1 MNCRSPLFVCVCLC
15 LSTALCDAAT
25 PSIRETAREIP
36 VIHDVDIVVTGGTLG
51 AVSAAVEAAR
61 TGARV
66 FLATPYPYL
75 GEDVCAT
82 YRLWLEDGEQ
92 PRTAFERRLFAPPKP
107 TIQLGQSLPFSY
119 VADLKSTG
127 SHRDTDPPGML
138 ADGKSSS
145 ALNQSVQY
153 DGDVTITADLGNVAE
168 IGRVH
173 VLAFQRLASFEVAS
187 VSVSFSED
195 GSAWGGEIIVANAA
209 RNAGNFE
216 DAPLPLTIDIEG
228 RARFVRVVVKKTE
241 LASRIMLGE
250 IIIEAKCDK
259 SPVASG
265 PATPPMPMQVKR
277 TLEQELIG
285 MGVTFL
291 YGCFPTDVLRDANGR
306 PAGIVIANRSGRQA
320 VRAKCIIDA
329 TPRAAAARLAGVEF
343 SPFPTGNHE
352 FRRVVI
358 GGEPRLV
365 EGTGCRTMPVPVQ
378 LQQEGWGNQNLCPAH
393 EYTLRLPI
401 PDHSFAAYA
410 LAEQVARD
418 LTWTPQQVISSEV
431 LFETPPDCIR
441 ARKHHGADEVVA
453 EELDIDVV
461 RPVGVDVMF
470 VLGGCADTSREAA
483 ARLLRPLTLLRV
495 GERVG
500 HVVAEVAR
508 QESVSEP
515 VTVSGTALDDALAGE
530 VREPLKGVRPVSE
543 GLPTVASPVRD
554 LPVLGRYDV
563 VVVGGGTGGA
573 PAGIAAARQG
583 ARTLVIEY
591 QHSLGGVGTL
601 GLIGSY
607 YYGYLEGFTE
617 EVDMGVAALGGQ
629 EDPERTKWNV
639 EWKMEWYRRE
649 LRKAGADI
657 WFGAIGCGAV
667 VIGNRVGGIVVATP
681 DGRGVV
687 LAEVVIDATGNS
699 DVAAAAGAECMTT
712 GDDHV
717 GVQGTGMPPRRPGAN
732 YTNTDY
738 TITDDSDTVDFW
750 RTLVAGREKYRDAFD
765 LGTLVD
771 SRERRRIVGDCIVS
785 PLDIWNHRTYS
796 DTIGLSRSNF
806 DTHGFT
812 VHAMFALDMPD
823 KEEIFANTPYRALLP
838 KDLEGVLVTGLGI
851 SAHRDAMPI
860 LRMQGDIQNQGYAAG
875 CAAAMAAA
883 ADVPPRQI
891 DIKALQRHLVEKGNV
906 RESVLSDVDSYPVS
920 LERVA
925 EAVRT
930 VTRDYEGLPVL
941 LASPDLAMPLLRDAC
956 RSEEFESARII
967 YAHIL
972 GMLGDATG
980 AEVLLRIV
988 AGQDWDEGWS
998 FTGGGQF
1005 GGSLSHLDSLIVAL
1019 ARAGDATAL
1028 EPILAKARTLDAT
1041 SAFSHHRAIAIAAET
1056 LGRPEAAP
1064 VLAELLRMPEMG
1076 GHVCLDVQTA
1086 KERATLANPNLDRD
1100 RSIRELMLARAL
1112 YRCGDHDGLGEG
1124 ILRAYAQDLRG
1135 HFARHAQA
1143 VLRND
1148 ITASEPGSELDMER
1162 WPAR

>member
-1 MNCRSPLFVCVCLC
+1 MKSRHLSSFLICVYLFIF
-15 LSTALCDAAT
+15 AFDACAET
-25 PSIRETAREIP
+25 IREAPREIP
-36 VIHDVDIVVTGGTLG
+36 VIYDADIVVAGGSLG

-61 TGARV
+61 AGARV
-66 FLATPYPYL
+66 YLATPFPYL

-82 YRLWLEDGEQ
+82 YRLWLEDGET

-107 TIQLGQSLPFSY
+107 NIQVGQSLRFSY
-119 VADLKSTG
+119 STDRP
-127 SHRDTDPPGML
+127 SATQHADTDPPGML

-145 ALNQSVQY
+145 AVNQSVQY
-153 DGDVTITADLGNVAE
+153 DGDVTITADLGAVAD

-195 GSAWGGEIIVANAA
+195 GEGWGAEVSVANAA

-216 DAPLPLTIDIEG
+216 DAPLPITIDAEG
-228 RARFVRVVVKKTE
+228 RARYVRIAVTKTDA
-241 LASRIMLGE
+241 ASRILLGE
-250 IIIEAKCDK
+250 IVIEPKRDEPP
-259 SPVASG
+259 SPSG
-265 PATPPMPMQVKR
+265 PSTPPMPMQVKR
-277 TLEQELIG
+277 TLEEELIG
-285 MGVTFL
+285 AGVSFL
-291 YGCFPTDVLRDANGR
+291 YGCFPTDILRDANGR
-306 PAGIVIANRSGRQA
+306 PAGMVIANRSGRQA
-320 VRAKCIIDA
+320 VLAKCIIDA
-329 TPRAAAARLAGVEF
+329 TSRAAVARLAGADF
-343 SPFPTGNHE
+343 SPAAPGDRE

-358 GGEPRLV
+358 GGEPRLI
-365 EGTGCRTMPVPVQ
+365 EGTGWRTMPTAVQ
-378 LQQEGWGNQNLCPAH
+378 LLQEGWSSQNLCPAH
-393 EYTLRLPI
+393 EYTLHLPMA
-401 PDHSFAAYA
+401 DLSFASYA
-410 LAEQVARD
+410 RAEQMARD
-418 LTWTPQQVISSEV
+418 LTWTPQQLIAPEV
-431 LFETPPDCIR
+431 LFEVPPDAVR
-441 ARKHHGADEVVA
+441 ARCHHDA
-453 EELDIDVV
+453 EDVITEDIDIDVFRAAAV
-461 RPVGVDVMF
+461 DGVF
-470 VLGGCADTSREAA
+470 VLGGCADMSRKAA
-483 ARLLRPLTLLRV
+483 ERLLRPLTLLRI

-500 HVVAEVAR
+500 RAAAEDAR
-508 QESVSEP
+508 QATIAQP
-515 VTVSGTALDDALAGE
+515 VTVSGAVSGESLPGE
-530 VREPLKGVRPVSE
+530 VREVLNGARPVSD
-543 GLPTVASPVRD
+543 GLPTVASPARA

-629 EDPERTKWNV
+629 ENPERTKWNV

-649 LRKAGADI
+649 LRNAGADI

-667 VIGNRVGGIVVATP
+667 VDGNTLKGVVVATP

-687 LAEVVIDATGNS
+687 LADVVIDATGNS
-699 DVAAAAGAECMTT
+699 DIAAAAGAECMTI
-712 GDDHV
+712 GDDHLA
-717 GVQGTGMPPRRPGAN
+717 VQGTGMPPRRPGAN

-771 SRERRRIVGDCIVS
+771 SRERRRIVGDSIVS
-785 PLDIWNHRTYS
+785 PLDIWNHRTYP
-796 DTIGLSRSNF
+796 DTIGISRSNF

-812 VHAMFALDMPD
+812 VHALFAIDTPD

-838 KDLEGVLVTGLGI
+838 KGIEGILVTGLGM

-875 CAAAMAAA
+875 CAAAMAAK
-883 ADVPPRQI
+883 ADVPPRKI
-891 DIKALQRHLVEKGNV
+891 DVKALQRHLVEKGNV
-906 RESVLSDVDSYPVS
+906 PESVLTDVDSYPLS
-920 LERVA
+920 LDQVA
-925 EAVRT
+925 EAVKT

-941 LASPDLAMPLLRDAC
+941 LAQPDLALPLLRDAC
-956 RSEEFESARII
+956 RAEEFESTRLT

-972 GMLGDATG
+972 GMLGDPTG
-980 AEVLLRIV
+980 ADVLLRTV
-988 AGQDWDEGWS
+988 TSQDWDEGWS

-1005 GGSLSHLDSLIVAL
+1005 GRSLSRLDSIIIAL
-1019 ARAGDATAL
+1019 ARTGDTRSL
-1028 EPILAKARTLDAT
+1028 DPILAKARTLDAA

-1064 VLAELLRMPEMG
+1064 VLAELLRKAEMG

-1086 KERATLANPNLDRD
+1086 KERAALANPNLDRE
-1100 RSIRELMLARAL
+1100 RSIRELILARAL
-1112 YRCGDHDGLGEG
+1112 YRCGDQDGLGES

-1148 ITASEPGSELDMER
+1148 ITASAPGSELDVEK
-1162 WPAR
+1162 WPAK